1 MEKAFWLLL
10 GSIITI
16 VITKLFEIFQASKE
30 NKFTL
35 RKIYFEKKII
45 AAEEAIT
52 DLYNDLNG
60 ISKFMRVYNKIANSK
75 IEDFPFIYKEMEYLN
90 EETKKAID
98 ATDKI
103 AHRMYLYFDFDE
115 YMEKEE
121 SNLDALLDL
130 STELRSAESEIEII
144 IKVAKDFDKDQGAE
158 EIALNKIKEKF
169 EEYIPKLKELVQLG
183 HRAQKDARMQL
194 KQIKAEMKKYDL

>member
-10 GSIITI
+10 GSVITI
-16 VITKLFEIFQASKE
+16 VIKKLFEIYQTSKE

-52 DLYNDLNG
+52 DLYNELNG

-115 YMEKEE
+115 YIEKED

-130 STELRSAESEIEII
+130 STELRTAEFEMEMIL
-144 IKVAKDFDKDQGAE
+144 KVAKDFEKHQGAE
-158 EIALNKIKEKF
+158 EVVLNKIKEKF
-169 EEYIPKLKELVQLG
+169 EEYIPKLKELVKLG
-183 HRAQKDARMQL
+183 RRAQKDARNQL